1 MKVGDLVWHI
11 DDVKDDMNIPG
22 LVVYVCSDEYDA
34 RVRFT
39 DRTFDETHVLS
50 DLTRRPVFHEDEN
63 IMGNPDA

>member
-1 MKVGDLVWHI
+1 VQVGDLVWHI
-11 DDVKDDMNIPG
+11 DDIKDDMNIPG

-50 DLTRRPVFHEDEN
+50 DLTLVAALHASEKP
-63 IMGNPDA
+63 

>member
-50 DLTRRPVFHEDEN
+50 DLTLVTALHASEKP
-63 IMGNPDA
+63 

>member
-1 MKVGDLVWHI
+1 MKVGDLVWHT

-39 DRTFDETHVLS
+39 DRTFDETHILS
-50 DLTRRPVFHEDEN
+50 DLTYRTDLEEDEN